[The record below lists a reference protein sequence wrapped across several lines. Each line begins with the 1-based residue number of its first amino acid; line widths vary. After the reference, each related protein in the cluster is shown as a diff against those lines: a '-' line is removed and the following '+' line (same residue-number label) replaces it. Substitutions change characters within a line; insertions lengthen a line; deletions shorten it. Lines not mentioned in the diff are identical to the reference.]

1 MIMIVLFTL
10 IVFIIVYAII
20 TRIYW
25 TKCRK
30 RIYRLKKIDRM
41 LLSLFITVIV
51 QVSFLAAFKEQ
62 LMPSSN
68 LYHEVYYLRNINKNT
83 TEDPVY
89 YKYDK
94 DVCILYIITADG
106 KEEQIKVP
114 IDEVTV
120 AHDNSQKPYAKIG
133 GYKITYPTLG
143 NFLFTKN
150 EDVNEI
156 TNAKI
161 VTPYSTYDYFRNR
174 NGE

>member
-10 IVFIIVYAII
+10 IVFIMVYAII

-30 RIYRLKKIDRM
+30 RIFRMKRIDRM
-41 LLSLFITVIV
+41 LLSLFITVII

-62 LMPSSN
+62 LMPSSD

-94 DVCILYIITADG
+94 DVCIIYIITADG
-106 KEEQIKVP
+106 KEDQIEVP
-114 IDEVTV
+114 VDGVMIT
-120 AHDNSQKPYAKIG
+120 HDNGEKPYANIG
-133 GYKITYPTLG
+133 GCKTKYPALG
-143 NFLFTKN
+143 NFLFIKN
-150 EDVNEI
+150 EDTDEI
-156 TNAKI
+156 VSAKI

-174 NGE
+174 NGD